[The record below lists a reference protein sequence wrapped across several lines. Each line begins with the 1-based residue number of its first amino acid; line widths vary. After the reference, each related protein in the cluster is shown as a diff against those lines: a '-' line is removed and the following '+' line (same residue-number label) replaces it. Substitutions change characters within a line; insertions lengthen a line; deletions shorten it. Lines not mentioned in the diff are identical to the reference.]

1 MCIIITSIES
11 ELSDFPTLF
20 GILLDSSVCLFV
32 SISEEPVILSH
43 HTFVY
48 FFISVSW
55 FITNLIIKVIIPMN
69 FHSLLFINFNAL
81 QNYITV
87 KNK

>member
-48 FFISVSW
+48 F
-55 FITNLIIKVIIPMN
+55 
-69 FHSLLFINFNAL
+69 LFL
-81 QNYITV
+81 YHGL
-87 KNK
+87 